1 MTTPIYPV
9 HLDAR
14 LEHGL
19 SRWLWLVK
27 WVLVLPHYA
36 VLFFLWLAFVGL
48 SVVALVAILFTGRYP
63 RAIFDFNVG
72 VLRWS
77 WRVAYY
83 AYGALGTD
91 RYPPFTLAEVAD
103 YPAHLSVDYP
113 EHLSRGLVLVK
124 WWLLALPHYL
134 IVGLFVGG
142 GLYLGTAVVGSENVV
157 VWGGGLVTLLVLFAG
172 LMLLFTGR
180 YPVPVYDVVLGMN
193 RWALRV
199 AAYAGLMTDHYPPFR
214 FDPGEHDPES
224 NTLQH
229 PRPSAPPPLPPRTPG
244 QPDWTT
250 GRAAALAF
258 GILALLVGLGTGIV
272 GTTLA
277 VAEAQLRDDDG
288 FVLLDVKPVETLGYA
303 IASDPVDLTDA
314 TSSGGGF
321 PEGLLG
327 DAKVRVTGGGAKAI
341 FVGVAATSDVQA
353 YLDGVGHSV
362 VRDLPLRGD
371 SADPTYETTLGEAPR
386 TAPGEAGF
394 WLDQSSGTGP
404 QEVAWPLATGSWT
417 VVVMNANGTP
427 GVTAEAEA
435 GLTVPGLAWAV
446 GVLLSIAGTL
456 MIVAL
461 ALLITA
467 LHRRRGTPAM

>member
-1 MTTPIYPV
+1 MATSLYPL

-14 LEHGL
+14 LDSGL

-36 VLFFLWLAFVGL
+36 VLFFLWFAFVGL

-91 RYPPFTLAEVAD
+91 RYPPFTLAEVED
-103 YPAHLSVDYP
+103 YPAHLTVDYP

-134 IVGLFVGG
+134 IVALFLGG
-142 GLYLGTAVVGSENVV
+142 GLYLGTAVVGSQNVV
-157 VWGGGLVTLLVLFAG
+157 VWGGGLITLLVLFAG
-172 LMLLFTGR
+172 VMLLFTGR
-180 YPVPVYDVVLGMN
+180 YPLPVYDVVLGMN

-199 AAYAGLMTDHYPPFR
+199 AAYAGLMTDEYPPFR
-214 FDPGEHDPES
+214 LDPGEHDTRGD
-224 NTLQH
+224 TLER
-229 PRPSAPPPLPPRTPG
+229 PRPAAHPLPPPRTPG
-244 QPDWTT
+244 EPDWTT

-258 GILALLVGLGTGIV
+258 GILALLIALGTGIV

-288 FVLLDVKPVETLGYA
+288 FVLLDLKPVQAPGFA
-303 IASDPVDLTDA
+303 IISAPIDLTDA
-314 TSSGGGF
+314 TTGGGL
-321 PEGLLG
+321 PEGVLG
-327 DAKVRVTGGGAKAI
+327 DAKVRVTGVGAA
-341 FVGVAATSDVQA
+341 FVGVAATEDVQA
-353 YLDGVGHSV
+353 YLDGVSHSV

-371 SADPTYETTLGEAPR
+371 SADPTYETASGSAPA
-386 TAPGEAGF
+386 TTPDEAGI
-394 WLDQSSGTGP
+394 WLAQSSGAGA
-404 QEVAWPLATGSWT
+404 QEVAWPMESGSWT
-417 VVVMNANGTP
+417 VVVMNADAQP
-427 GVTAEAEA
+427 GVAADLEA

-456 MIVAL
+456 LIVAL
-461 ALLITA
+461 ALLLTA
-467 LHRRRGTPAM
+467 LHRRRGTPAP